1 MNKICLNCKI
11 KFNSENKRKI
21 YCSDKCQRV
30 FYSKSPAG
38 KAAAKKWEMNNKEWR
53 KNYKKT
59 DVWKKRYQRYQKSEK
74 YKQVWKRYRTKDDV
88 KIVLKIRSNIGKVFR
103 RLNITK
109 DKTSL
114 KYLGCT
120 VEKFKKHIEALFQP
134 GMNWDNH
141 GVHGWHFDHIKPV
154 DSFNLNFKSD
164 REKCNNYKNFQP
176 MWATENIKKSNK
188 FNYNGDTNV

>member
-59 DVWKKRYQRYQKSEK
+59 NVWKKCNKKYEKSEASKKRYQRYQKSEK
-74 YKQVWKRYRTKDDV
+74 YKQVQKRYRAKDFPN
-88 KIVLKIRSNIGKVFR
+88 S
-103 RLNITK
+103 
-109 DKTSL
+109 
-114 KYLGCT
+114 
-120 VEKFKKHIEALFQP
+120 
-134 GMNWDNH
+134 
-141 GVHGWHFDHIKPV
+141 
-154 DSFNLNFKSD
+154 
-164 REKCNNYKNFQP
+164 
-176 MWATENIKKSNK
+176 
-188 FNYNGDTNV
+188 